1 MTALIKKGSSTIK
14 TKSMIRTKPFMN
26 LPTLSLQIIG
36 GMMINLKMIL
46 NKLRQIKPFM
56 LETIFG
62 VEELLEED
70 NFLRLRESVKSK
82 NLTSLTSQTLCRP
95 YLPPHIPTK
104 KEDKTTMRILRQ
116 IRIDFIEE
124 FFSKS

>member
-1 MTALIKKGSSTIK
+1 
-14 TKSMIRTKPFMN
+14 MIRTKPFMN